1 MLSRIAESLFWIGR
15 YMERADGV
23 SRILDVH
30 LERISQLPE
39 AQQSS
44 EVRRIMEV
52 MGAPVSAEEPDV
64 GDLIHELAWNT
75 KSLTSIAGSV
85 NAAREN
91 SRRAREIVSS
101 KMWEAV
107 NSTYYGLNQH
117 RHDVVGTFRMCQW
130 AAERI
135 SMIRG
140 QAEMTMSHDQS
151 WQFLTLGVTLERADM
166 TARLLWTRTSS
177 DPAAGLPSSESSWVD
192 ILHCAGA
199 YEAFLR
205 TRHGSFN
212 DESAVRFLMLDRLFP
227 RSVIFSLTHAER
239 ILEALDPGSRRMGFT
254 NDARRI
260 VGRSRAE
267 LEYGDTASV
276 VRELPQHLNAVQ
288 AAVAQAAESVTE
300 KYFTHEQE
308 SSWFGGV
315 L

>member
-30 LERISQLPE
+30 LERITQLPE
-39 AQQSS
+39 TQQAG
-44 EVRRIMEV
+44 EVRRIMDV
-52 MGAPVSAEEPDV
+52 MGVPSPETEPDV
-64 GDLIHELAWNT
+64 RMLIHELAWNRD
-75 KSLTSIAGSV
+75 SMTSIAGSV

-117 RHDVVGTFRMCQW
+117 RQDVVGTFRMCQW

-135 SMIRG
+135 STIRG

-166 TARLLWTRTSS
+166 TARLLWTRTASS
-177 DPAAGLPSSESSWVD
+177 VAPGLPTGETSWVD

-205 TRHGSFN
+205 TRHGTFN
-212 DESAVRFLMLDRLFP
+212 DESAVRFLLLDRLFP
-227 RSVIFSLTHAER
+227 RSIIYSLTHADR
-239 ILEALDPGSRRMGFT
+239 ILAALDPGSRRVGFT
-254 NDARRI
+254 NDAQRI
-260 VGRSRAE
+260 IGRARAE
-267 LEYGDTASV
+267 LEYLDTENM
-276 VRELPQHLNAVQ
+276 VRDLPGHLNE
-288 AAVAQAAESVTE
+288 AQAAIAAAAGAVTE